1 MDEPKSTHFRAIAS
15 ELQRAAALRPAQTAR
30 HLLSIHAQVD
40 AIERGDIE
48 SVLQHAHDDV
58 TFEIFAPPQFPFV
71 SSAHGLEELRAA
83 VMHNFA
89 VVLDQQPEIR
99 DIFAE
104 GDTVILFGRERGR
117 LRDRGVPYDVEFVQ
131 RFAFRD
137 GRLASVRIV
146 VADAARP

>member
-1 MDEPKSTHFRAIAS
+1 MDEPKSRHLGALAS
-15 ELQRAAALRPAQTAR
+15 ALQRVAAERPRQTAQ
-30 HLLSIHAQVD
+30 HLLSIHAQIE
-40 AIERGDIE
+40 AIERGDVE

-58 TFEIFAPPQFPFV
+58 TFEIFAPPQFPFI

-83 VMHNFA
+83 VTHNFA
-89 VVLDQQPEIR
+89 AVVDQQPELR

-117 LRDRGVPYDVEFVQ
+117 LRERGDRYDVEFVQ

-146 VADAARP
+146 VAEAARQ